1 MIVEITLEESFVI
14 HRDCSLDHNQVYIM
28 KMTELLKTPSI
39 SMDIVSNAAVFA
51 VMGTTGSGK
60 STFIQK
66 ATGSPDI
73 VVGHNLN
80 ACEKTL

>member
-1 MIVEITLEESFVI
+1 
-14 HRDCSLDHNQVYIM
+14 
-28 KMTELLKTPSI
+28 
-39 SMDIVSNAAVFA
+39 MDIVSNAAVFA

-73 VVGHNLN
+73 VVGHNLK